1 MVDSRNILITSGRS
15 PVTLELARQL
25 HHAGHKIYVA
35 DTLSLHISRFSNA
48 VDKSFLIR
56 SPRLYTEGFVE
67 DLLEIVEQ
75 EKIDLIIPV
84 YEEAIYLSQS
94 LHRFPSHCKVFT
106 SSFELLHELHNKW
119 LFNQKIQQLGLDA
132 PKTHLIQSLDDIRKL
147 DPAKSY
153 AVKAAYSR
161 AGLKIE
167 KLSPPHETL
176 AIQIEPQNPWIAQEW
191 LEGDRFCTYSVC
203 HEGTVLAHAVYPVGY
218 AVDGKGCIIFE
229 AIEHEPILRW
239 VQTFVKE
246 TNYTGQIAF
255 DFFETFDKRLL
266 AIECNPRATSGAHLF
281 RAEDRLD
288 QAFFNSAKTLIQ
300 PRSGNCKQLAIAMM
314 IYGWKKN
321 AYPNNTW
328 GHFFKM
334 LFGVQDVVFSRED
347 LLPILAEPFVFS
359 GIWLH
364 SLKSKL
370 SLPGFFMFDYEWNGD
385 SSCSYPL
392 SSQITIAQA
401 KEKQLIRESD

>member
-1 MVDSRNILITSGRS
+1 MTDSRNILITSGRS

-35 DTLSLHISRFSNA
+35 DTLALHICRFSNA

-56 SPRLYTEGFVE
+56 SPRLHTEGFIE
-67 DLLEIVEQ
+67 DLLQIVSQ

-94 LHRFPSHCKVFT
+94 LHRFPAHCKVFT

-132 PKTHLIQSLDDIRKL
+132 PKTHLLYSLDDVQKL

-153 AVKAAYSR
+153 AIKASYSR
-161 AGLKIE
+161 AGLKIK

-176 AIQIEPQNPWIAQEW
+176 DIHIEVHNPWIAQEW

-218 AVDGKGCIIFE
+218 AVDGKGCIVFE
-229 AIEHEPILRW
+229 AVNHEPILKW
-239 VQTFVKE
+239 IQNFVKE
-246 TNYTGQIAF
+246 THYTGQIAF
-255 DFFETFDKRLL
+255 DFFESDQRLL

-281 RAEDRLD
+281 RSEDRLD
-288 QAFFNSAKTLIQ
+288 QAFLNSAQALIQ
-300 PRSGNCKQLAIAMM
+300 PKFGNCKQLAIAMM
-314 IYGWKKN
+314 IYGWKEN
-321 AYPNNTW
+321 AYPSNTW
-328 GHFFKM
+328 GRFFKM
-334 LFGVQDVVFSRED
+334 LFGIQDVVFSRDD
-347 LLPILAEPFVFS
+347 LMPILAEPIVFS

-364 SLKSKL
+364 SLRSKL
-370 SLPGFFMFDYEWNGD
+370 SLPAFFMFDYEWNGD
-385 SSCSYPL
+385 SSP
-392 SSQITIAQA
+392 SQVLPSKVAIPQS
-401 KEKQLIRESD
+401 KKKQLIRESK